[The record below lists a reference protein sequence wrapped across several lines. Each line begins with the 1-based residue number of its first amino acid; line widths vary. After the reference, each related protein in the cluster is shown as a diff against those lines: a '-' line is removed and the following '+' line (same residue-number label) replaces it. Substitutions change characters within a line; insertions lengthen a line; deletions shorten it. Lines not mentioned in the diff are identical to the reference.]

1 MISVA
6 LFVIGFLGWT
16 ISSLS
21 GGGGSLLFVA
31 ASSQVVEANAVAP
44 VAALTSLVAGI
55 ARIDLFWRNIEW
67 RIVRWYVPGAFAGAV
82 AGGWAFTRISAGTL
96 QIVIAIFL
104 VSTVWQFRWGRAE
117 RSFPMPVQWFVPISI
132 VSGFTSGLAGAS
144 GLLVNPF
151 YLNYGLIRES
161 LLATRAA
168 NSLLIQI
175 AKLSTYAVLG
185 AVTTSS
191 VVEGLVAGT
200 GALVSIWLSRR
211 WLFKLSNTRFRQM
224 AVITMLAGG
233 MFMLWQQR
241 DVVLGFLT

>member
-31 ASSQVVEANAVAP
+31 ASSQVVGANAVAP
-44 VAALTSLVAGI
+44 VAALTSLVASI

-104 VSTVWQFRWGRAE
+104 VSTVWQFRWAEPSDRSRCRCKGLFRSRLSSDLHPDWLARAVC
-117 RSFPMPVQWFVPISI
+117 S
-132 VSGFTSGLAGAS
+132 
-144 GLLVNPF
+144 
-151 YLNYGLIRES
+151 
-161 LLATRAA
+161 
-168 NSLLIQI
+168 
-175 AKLSTYAVLG
+175 
-185 AVTTSS
+185 
-191 VVEGLVAGT
+191 
-200 GALVSIWLSRR
+200 
-211 WLFKLSNTRFRQM
+211 
-224 AVITMLAGG
+224 
-233 MFMLWQQR
+233 
-241 DVVLGFLT
+241 